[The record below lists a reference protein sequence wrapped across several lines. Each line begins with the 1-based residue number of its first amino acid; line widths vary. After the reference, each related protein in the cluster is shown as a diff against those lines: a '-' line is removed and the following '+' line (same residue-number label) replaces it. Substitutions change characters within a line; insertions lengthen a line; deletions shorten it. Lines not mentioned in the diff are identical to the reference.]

1 MFYTNK
7 FVSDFPAG
15 HKATPKGKNKNY
27 YSGIKN
33 HEYHCQSKN
42 CLYLCTLIIKIIY

>member
-15 HKATPKGKNKNY
+15 HKATPKGEKKLIFSNK
-27 YSGIKN
+27 KP
-33 HEYHCQSKN
+33 
-42 CLYLCTLIIKIIY
+42 

>member
-15 HKATPKGKNKNY
+15 HKATPKGEK
-27 YSGIKN
+27 
-33 HEYHCQSKN
+33 
-42 CLYLCTLIIKIIY
+42 KINIPE

>member
-15 HKATPKGKNKNY
+15 HKAAPKGKNT
-27 YSGIKN
+27 GIKTKCAKG
-33 HEYHCQSKN
+33 ECVSD
-42 CLYLCTLIIKIIY
+42 